1 MAREAREEDGYEM
14 RVPYVAKRV
23 LKGVRGAQVP
33 SCNELGRKGLW
44 VEGYEERKGFLM
56 LLRDGKGL
64 LMLGMRCAGKGCE
77 AVANSGPN
85 TETEKLLWLLGLI

>member
-1 MAREAREEDGYEM
+1 MAREAREEEGYEM

-23 LKGVRGAQVP
+23 LKRVRGAQVP

-56 LLRDGKGL
+56 LLEDGKGL
-64 LMLGMRCAGKGCE
+64 LVLGMRCAGKGCE

-85 TETEKLLWLLGLI
+85 IETEKLLWLLGLI

>member
-44 VEGYEERKGFLM
+44 VEECKD
-56 LLRDGKGL
+56 RDGPTFH
-64 LMLGMRCAGKGCE
+64 M
-77 AVANSGPN
+77 
-85 TETEKLLWLLGLI
+85 

>member
-1 MAREAREEDGYEM
+1 
-14 RVPYVAKRV
+14 
-23 LKGVRGAQVP
+23 
-33 SCNELGRKGLW
+33 
-44 VEGYEERKGFLM
+44 M

-85 TETEKLLWLLGLI
+85 TESEELLWLPEADLRLTDWILNWGKGKTVFCTT